1 MSLRKK
7 KIPVP
12 EKDEYECPDYFIWR
26 YDLAYT
32 VKNSDEKN
40 YYGEYMY
47 LSEYGRKPKDRTKC
61 VEKVFEYNSFGVISI
76 ICQKKNR

>member
-1 MSLRKK
+1 MSLSKK

-12 EKDEYECPDYFIWR
+12 EKEEYECPDYFIWR

-47 LSEYGRKPKDRTKC
+47 LSEYGRKPQD
-61 VEKVFEYNSFGVISI
+61 
-76 ICQKKNR
+76 